1 MGRGLNSP
9 APVRL
14 IAVLLVASILAAT
27 PAEAGTTYYTYDSQG
42 RLTQKCDARPADGEL
57 TKYSFDHAGNRT
69 NYTNSRTDLS
79 LPAGQVLYSPSGNTA
94 FVMQTDSNLVIYS
107 ITSSGWVP
115 LWATNTVGSG
125 ASHAEF
131 QSDGNLVLYTAQ
143 GTPVWQ
149 SVTYTNPCASIA
161 VTDAGKVTITNT
173 SGTIVWSA
181 P

>member
-1 MGRGLNSP
+1 MSARQIG
-9 APVRL
+9 AL
-14 IAVLLVASILAAT
+14 ILAALALVAS
-27 PAEAGTTYYTYDSQG
+27 PAYAGTTYYTYDSQG
-42 RLTQKCDARPADGEL
+42 RLTQKCDARPGNGEL
-57 TKYSFDHAGNRT
+57 TKYSLDHAGNRT

-107 ITSSGWVP
+107 VTSSGWVP

-131 QSDGNLVLYTAQ
+131 QSDGNLVLYTPQ
-143 GTPVWQ
+143 GTPVW
-149 SVTYTNPCASIA
+149 SSGTYSNPCASIA
-161 VTDAGKVTITNT
+161 VTDAGKATITNSS